1 MIYDISSE
9 RNTGPLLSEWLLS
22 SSPSEPGAVFSSF
35 DFSSLV
41 FHFSCFFFFFFASFS
56 RLSRHTRGGCVFIL
70 ADLSLFEAD
79 NDCGLG
85 NFIEKFSIVVEFLNE
100 EIGDDSNNFHR
111 RITFLLIFI

>member
-41 FHFSCFFFFFFASFS
+41 FHFSCFFFFFFLL
-56 RLSRHTRGGCVFIL
+56 LSPGCQDTRGGCVFIL

-85 NFIEKFSIVVEFLNE
+85 NFIEKFSIVEEFLNE
-100 EIGDDSNNFHR
+100 EIGDDS
-111 RITFLLIFI
+111 ISFIGE

>member
-35 DFSSLV
+35 DFFSLV
-41 FHFSCFFFFFFASFS
+41 FHFSCFFFFFCFFLLAVKT
-56 RLSRHTRGGCVFIL
+56 HGGGCVFIL

-100 EIGDDSNNFHR
+100 EIRDDSNKFHR

>member
-1 MIYDISSE
+1 MSQVRYFHLLISL
-9 RNTGPLLSEWLLS
+9 P
-22 SSPSEPGAVFSSF
+22 SSF
-35 DFSSLV
+35 IFLAS
-41 FHFSCFFFFFFASFS
+41 FFFFLL
-56 RLSRHTRGGCVFIL
+56 LSPGCQDTRGGCVFIL